1 MTREDAVT
9 TLKDISEMVH
19 KQKEIEKSTLY
30 GILDSN
36 NEPLEALDMAIKAL
50 SAEPCEDCISREE
63 VCDYIAEFVN
73 HEYATDRERE
83 MVKHIIGGIQHLP
96 SIQPTAK
103 ENLVVEDCISRAEL
117 LKAVD
122 TWDKFG
128 CDADSKLV
136 PYKDCYVPYI
146 HYDDVVKAIKGMP
159 SIQPKTGH
167 WIATEKDWWKCS
179 ECGRKIFSESEVDR
193 KEFHAWCGRCGAK
206 MLPTDSDCDSCEYQ
220 NEVDGSNCYECVKG
234 IRDNYTAEKE

>member
-36 NEPLEALDMAIKAL
+36 NEPIEALDMAIKAL
-50 SAEPCEDCISREE
+50 EQEPCDDVIDRAEAMTEIMMFAGNVKSDEENIYIKVSDAVQLLRE
-63 VCDYIAEFVN
+63 
-73 HEYATDRERE
+73 
-83 MVKHIIGGIQHLP
+83 LP

-103 ENLVVEDCISRAEL
+103 ENLEVEDCISRAEL

-128 CDADSKLV
+128 CDADTKLV
-136 PYKDCYVPYI
+136 PIKDCYVPYI

-159 SIQPKTGH
+159 SIQSKTDVLDK
-167 WIATEKDWWKCS
+167 IRAEIKEESRFCPLTEGLERALEIIDKCMT
-179 ECGRKIFSESEVDR
+179 ESE
-193 KEFHAWCGRCGAK
+193 G
-206 MLPTDSDCDSCEYQ
+206 
-220 NEVDGSNCYECVKG
+220 
-234 IRDNYTAEKE
+234 